1 MARSVLVCASL
12 FSPLVYVGTT
22 SVLVQKEIYR
32 YNGEIDEEGKAC
44 GSGIANK
51 ERDIDHY
58 LSGTWMDGE
67 LHGVCEYHF

>member
-51 ERDIDHY
+51 KSGSNY
-58 LSGTWMDGE
+58 TLSGTWMDGE
-67 LHGVCEYHF
+67 LHGVCEYLF

>member
-1 MARSVLVCASL
+1 MARSVLVCAIL
-12 FSPLVYVGTT
+12 FSLLFHIGTT

-51 ERDIDHY
+51 ERGIDHT